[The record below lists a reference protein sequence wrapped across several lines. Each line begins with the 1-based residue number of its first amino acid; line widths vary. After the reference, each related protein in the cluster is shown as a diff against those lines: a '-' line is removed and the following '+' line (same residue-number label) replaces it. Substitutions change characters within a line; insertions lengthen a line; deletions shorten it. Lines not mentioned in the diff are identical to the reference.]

1 MLVDGWEFMI
11 LNPFDKN
18 IRKNTQELYSKNYKN
33 SYNKLIE
40 ELSIPDPLEIF
51 ENKNLFTF
59 YISCAGEL
67 DKIKLEENFDIVFL
81 RSVFLRTRFKNIKQD
96 LQMYYNTYD
105 INVRNL
111 YKSGEYIFLII
122 EKKCE

>member
-51 ENKNLFTF
+51 ENKNLFGSF
-59 YISCAGEL
+59 RYISS
-67 DKIKLEENFDIVFL
+67 K
-81 RSVFLRTRFKNIKQD
+81 
-96 LQMYYNTYD
+96 
-105 INVRNL
+105 
-111 YKSGEYIFLII
+111 
-122 EKKCE
+122 